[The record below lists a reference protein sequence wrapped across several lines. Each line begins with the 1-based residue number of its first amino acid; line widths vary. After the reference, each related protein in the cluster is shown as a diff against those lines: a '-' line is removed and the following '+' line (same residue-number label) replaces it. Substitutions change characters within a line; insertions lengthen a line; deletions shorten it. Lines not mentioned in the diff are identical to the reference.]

1 MKHLFFFSSR
11 SCYMSS
17 FGLSL
22 CPQGMHELLA
32 PIVFVLHC
40 DHQAFQHASETASPR
55 SVPPSCGICTLRRCR
70 ARRMFAFICIIFVSQ
85 WGDEVSVE
93 PSVPWARRLVSRDL
107 FKSSKLV
114 SIPPPF
120 APSHMLTFVCSAMLS
135 QLMETAEPWF
145 SSFEREVRKVRPR
158 YNHVV
163 VALLWVFIMMII

>member
-1 MKHLFFFSSR
+1 
-11 SCYMSS
+11 MSS
-17 FGLSL
+17 SGLSL

-55 SVPPSCGICTLRRCR
+55 SVPPSCGVCTLRWCR
-70 ARRMFAFICIIFVSQ
+70 GRRAFAFICIIFVSQ

-93 PSVPWARRLVSRDL
+93 PSLPWARRLVSGNL
-107 FKSSKLV
+107 FESSKLV
-114 SIPPPF
+114 PILPF
-120 APSHMLTFVCSAMLS
+120 TPSHALTFVCSAMLS

-145 SSFEREVRKVRPR
+145 SSFEREVRKVRPS

-163 VALLWVFIMMII
+163 VDLC

>member
-1 MKHLFFFSSR
+1 
-11 SCYMSS
+11 MSS

-55 SVPPSCGICTLRRCR
+55 SVPPSCGIRTLRRCR

-114 SIPPPF
+114 SIPPLR
-120 APSHMLTFVCSAMLS
+120 SLTHANLRLQRHALAADGDGRALVFQLWEGSEKGSSAL
-135 QLMETAEPWF
+135 
-145 SSFEREVRKVRPR
+145 
-158 YNHVV
+158 
-163 VALLWVFIMMII
+163 

>member
-1 MKHLFFFSSR
+1 MNHLFFPSG

-17 FGLSL
+17 CGLSL

-55 SVPPSCGICTLRRCR
+55 SVPPSCGVCTLRRCR
-70 ARRMFAFICIIFVSQ
+70 ARGMFALICIIFVSQ

-93 PSVPWARRLVSRDL
+93 PSVPWARRLVSRHL

-114 SIPPPF
+114 PVPPSLPHTRWPLSA
-120 APSHMLTFVCSAMLS
+120 APCSRSWWRRQSLGFPASRGKWGRFVPAI
-135 QLMETAEPWF
+135 
-145 SSFEREVRKVRPR
+145 
-158 YNHVV
+158 
-163 VALLWVFIMMII
+163 IM